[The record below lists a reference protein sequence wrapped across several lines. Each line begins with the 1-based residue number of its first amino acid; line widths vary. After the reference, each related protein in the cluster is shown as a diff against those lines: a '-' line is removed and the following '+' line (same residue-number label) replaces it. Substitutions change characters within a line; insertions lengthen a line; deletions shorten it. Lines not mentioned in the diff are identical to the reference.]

1 MIKTKT
7 GPNRA
12 RLVTSLTISFAL
24 VAVDIDREV
33 LVVKRF
39 VGAVSANVENNLTE
53 LVTQCRIFL
62 SDGKARTDALA
73 FNIIEVFTEEVVS
86 LAGV

>member
-12 RLVTSLTISFAL
+12 RLVTSLIKRFAL
-24 VAVDIDREV
+24 AAVDIDREV

-39 VGAVSANVENNLTE
+39 VGAVSTNVENNLTE
-53 LVTQCRIFL
+53 LVTQRRIFL
-62 SDGKARTDALA
+62 SDGKARTDTLA
-73 FNIIEVFTEEVVS
+73 FNIIEVFT
-86 LAGV
+86 